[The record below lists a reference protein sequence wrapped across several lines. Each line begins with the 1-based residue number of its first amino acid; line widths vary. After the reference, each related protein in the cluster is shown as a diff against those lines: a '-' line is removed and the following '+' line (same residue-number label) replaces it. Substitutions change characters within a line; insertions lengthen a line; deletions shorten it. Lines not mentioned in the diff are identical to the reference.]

1 MTLSDQPARD
11 AIAGDLDATMM
22 VEAAAGTGK
31 TTSLVTRAVQLIR
44 KGRCTA
50 SSLAA
55 ITFTVK
61 AAAQLRE
68 RLQEGLEKQAS
79 GLGPRASDEE
89 RQRIRAALDNL
100 DRAFIGTTHAFCARM
115 LRERPVESSI
125 DPDFEELDEV
135 ETPLITAGF
144 WSRWYEQQAIR
155 GSQELREVADAGVKT
170 KLLRDAFFRLVDYAD
185 VEIVATPCQRPDLQP
200 AVDAVRAFL
209 EECQPCFPTDSMRAE
224 QDKFERMMREL
235 VRKCE
240 TSDLRDPLMQLAFL
254 EAGNHAT
261 TRGVQRNWADK
272 KQAKHFF
279 DTYSNIVTTLV
290 RPTLTRWREY
300 VHRVVIEF
308 LMPAVRAFEAERMQN
323 GTLTF
328 NDLLMR
334 ARDLLRDH
342 PNVRRYFQ
350 RRFTHVLVDEFQDT
364 DPIQA
369 EVLFYLTG
377 EEVEEK
383 NWRNLR
389 PRAGSLFIVGDPKQ
403 SIYRFRRAD
412 ITTYLTVKERIART
426 GGKIVQL
433 TANFRSVKPICNFVN
448 ATFPVLFSEDDV
460 KEKLQAEHVDLE
472 AQSEGADR
480 AGMYVLETEGANSDG
495 VAAAEARWVA
505 RWIRQAVETR
515 MIIDDAGEQRAA
527 RYGDFL
533 LVSDRKARLRFYA
546 QALESEGIRYE
557 VTGSEAFAK
566 SYDLHNVM
574 PLLRVVA
581 DTDDSVALAAFLRG
595 PFCGASDD
603 ALYRFTR
610 SGGRF
615 VAYRQPPQGVAPAV
629 AAGFAIVSDSLEL
642 ARELPPAA
650 AMARIFERVGL
661 TAFAAT
667 ADEAG
672 TRAGNTLLALA
683 LARRA
688 SAGGSGF
695 AEIVDDLDTLIDENS
710 KAPIEE
716 LNVDPAASDVVRLM
730 NLHQVKGLEAPVVF
744 LINPAET
751 HDREPDLFVD
761 RSGETSRGYV
771 AIREQASGN
780 YKPRDIALP
789 HDWETLAAKEKEYL
803 RAERNRL
810 LYVAATR
817 AKSILVAGVTMK
829 QGRRS
834 GVWKSL
840 AQTAKPL
847 FDLSGGQAALPLT
860 PSGRRFEEAR
870 PDIEQ
875 RLAVARAASY
885 SVMPITKVAHNSH
898 AELVRAEEGLGKG
911 TSWGRVLHRL
921 FEAMLRDDK
930 LDVRRFADNLLKDEE
945 RDAVELDEVMRVVDA
960 VQTSDLWRRAK
971 SADERYV
978 EVPFALTVA
987 RRDVGLDEDGDTL
1000 LHGTIDLVFREN
1012 DRWFVVDYKS
1022 DSTKNRIDALVS
1034 YYWPQVEHYARFWER
1049 LTGVGTRAG
1058 LFFVDGCIERW
1069 G

>member
-11 AIAGDLDATMM
+11 SIAKDLDITMM

-31 TTSLVTRAVQLIR
+31 TTSLVTRAVQLIGT
-44 KGRCTA
+44 GRCA
-50 SSLAA
+50 VGSLAA

-68 RLQEGLEKQAS
+68 RLQEGLESGAAAAS
-79 GLGPRASDEE
+79 AGEE
-89 RQRIRAALDNL
+89 RARIRSALDNL

-125 DPDFEELDEV
+125 DPDFEELDEIA
-135 ETPLITAGF
+135 TPLMTADF
-144 WSRWYEQQAIR
+144 WSRWYEQQAIQ
-155 GSQELREVADAGVKT
+155 GSHELRAVADAGVKT
-170 KLLRDAFFRLVDYAD
+170 KLLRDAFYRLVEYAD
-185 VEIVATPCQRPDLQP
+185 VEIVTTPCQRPDLQK
-200 AVDAVRAFL
+200 AVDAVLKFL
-209 EECQPCFPTDSMRAE
+209 EECQPCFPDDSMRDA
-224 QDKFERMMREL
+224 QDDFEKMMRSL
-235 VRKCE
+235 ARKSE
-240 TSDLRDPLMQLAFL
+240 TSDLRDTLAQLAFL

-261 TRGVQRNWADK
+261 SKPVQKRWPDK
-272 KQAKHFF
+272 KQAKQFGE
-279 DTYSNIVTTLV
+279 TYSNIVTTLV
-290 RPTLTRWREY
+290 RPTLTKWREY
-300 VHRVVIEF
+300 VHCIVIGF
-308 LMPAVRAFEAERMQN
+308 LTPAVRAFEAERLRN

-342 PNVRRYFQ
+342 PSVRRYFQ
-350 RRFTHVLVDEFQDT
+350 KRFTHVLVDEFQDT

-377 EEVEEK
+377 QDVEET
-383 NWRNLR
+383 NWRRLK
-389 PRAGSLFIVGDPKQ
+389 PGDGSLFIVGDPKQ

-412 ITTYLTVKERIART
+412 ITTYLTVKDRIADT

-433 TANFRSVKPICNFVN
+433 TANFRSVRPICEFVN
-448 ATFPVLFSEDDV
+448 ATFPGLFTEDDV
-460 KEKLQAEHVDLE
+460 NAKLQAAHVDLE
-472 AQSEGADR
+472 AQSDGVER
-480 AGMYVLETEGANSDG
+480 AGMYVLETDIGTNDEVADG
-495 VAAAEARWVA
+495 EARCIA
-505 RWIRQAVETR
+505 RWIRHAVESQ
-515 MIIDDAGEQRAA
+515 MLVDDAGRQRPA

-533 LVSDRKARLRFYA
+533 LVSDRKARLQFYA
-546 QALESEGIRYE
+546 QALEAESIRYE

-566 SYDLHNVM
+566 SDDLHNVM

-581 DTDDSVALAAFLRG
+581 DTDDSVSLVAFLRG

-615 VAYRQPPQGVAPAV
+615 VAYREPPDDADPALSV
-629 AAGFAIVSDSLEL
+629 GFAIIRDSLKF
-642 ARELPPAA
+642 ARDFPPAA
-650 AMARIFERVGL
+650 AMARMFERVGL
-661 TAFAAT
+661 TASAAT
-667 ADEAG
+667 ADHAG

-683 LARRA
+683 LARRS

-695 AEIVDDLDTLIDENS
+695 AEIVDELDKLLDEGS
-710 KAPIEE
+710 RTAIEE
-716 LNVDPAASDVVRLM
+716 LNVDPEAADVVRLM

-744 LINPAET
+744 LIDPAESR
-751 HDREPDLFVD
+751 DREPDLFVD
-761 RSGETSRGYV
+761 RTGETSRGYV
-771 AIREQASGN
+771 AIREQSYGN

-789 HDWETLAAKEKEYL
+789 QGWEELAKKETEYR

-817 AKSILVAGVTMK
+817 AKSILVAGVTLK
-829 QGRRS
+829 QGLRG

-840 AQTAKPL
+840 ARTAKQL
-847 FDLSGGQAALPLT
+847 FKLDGGQRTFKLT
-860 PSGRRFEEAR
+860 PLGRRFEVAR
-870 PDIEQ
+870 RDIEE
-875 RLAVARAASY
+875 RHAVARAASY

-921 FEAMLRDDK
+921 FEAMLRDES
-930 LDVRRFADNLLKDEE
+930 LDVRRFAANLLKDEE
-945 RDAVELDEVMRVVDA
+945 RDAVDIEEVMRVVEA
-960 VQTSDLWRRAK
+960 VQISDLWRRAK

-1000 LHGTIDLVFREN
+1000 LHGTIDLVFRERN
-1012 DRWFVVDYKS
+1012 HWFVVDYKS
-1022 DSTKNRIDALVS
+1022 DSTKDRLDKLVS
-1034 YYWPQVEHYARFWER
+1034 YYKPQVEHYARFWER
-1049 LTGVGTRAG
+1049 LTGVGTSAG
-1058 LFFVDGCIERW
+1058 LFFVDGCVEKW
-1069 G
+1069 S